1 METSLE
7 PKVVCARALD
17 LNMKELDNV
26 LIGIRATG
34 GYKYR
39 DRLAMTDG
47 DIGAFCES
55 AERKLRKMV
64 CCAIVAETVMMEPD
78 GYAGEN
84 RMRRYAERV
93 KEVLEER
100 GLA

>member
-1 METSLE
+1 
-7 PKVVCARALD
+7 LD

-34 GYKYR
+34 GFKYR
-39 DRLAMTDG
+39 ERLNNSDL
-47 DIGAFCES
+47 DIAAFCEQ

-64 CCAIVAETVMMEPD
+64 CCAIVAETVLMEPD
-78 GYAGEN
+78 GYSGEN